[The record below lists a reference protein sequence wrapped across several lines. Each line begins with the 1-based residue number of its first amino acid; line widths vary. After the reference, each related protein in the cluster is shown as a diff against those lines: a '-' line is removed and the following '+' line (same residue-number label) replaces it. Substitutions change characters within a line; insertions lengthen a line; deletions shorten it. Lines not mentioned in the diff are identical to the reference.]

1 MATFDL
7 NTIEDVESMCFF
19 RGESF
24 IKMLN
29 KGTFLD
35 NGETGNKRRVL
46 CNKNGPM
53 QPQELLEFGRS
64 LRAYEKYLQYIAD
77 RQNKNVKITLR
88 LKICETKKN

>member
-35 NGETGNKRRVL
+35 NGETG
-46 CNKNGPM
+46 CG
-53 QPQELLEFGRS
+53 
-64 LRAYEKYLQYIAD
+64 
-77 RQNKNVKITLR
+77 
-88 LKICETKKN
+88 